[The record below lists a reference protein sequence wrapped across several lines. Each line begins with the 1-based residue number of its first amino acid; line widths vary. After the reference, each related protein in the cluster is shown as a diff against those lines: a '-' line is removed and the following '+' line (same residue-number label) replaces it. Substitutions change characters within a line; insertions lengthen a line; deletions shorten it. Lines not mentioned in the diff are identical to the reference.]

1 MARNSHNPIVL
12 ALAAMACIAAPGAAR
27 AEAPTPVKVVCF
39 ATSET
44 REAIKAHHLLEPF
57 VALKSAAAT
66 VKAEALSAKLCRVGE
81 EFVYE
86 IALLHTNG
94 RLVHVVMNA
103 VTGKLANPRA
113 AHEAPP
119 RT

>member
-1 MARNSHNPIVL
+1 MAREYIFPIVL
-12 ALAAMACIAAPGAAR
+12 ALGAMIFAAAGPVRAQAPAAAKGA
-27 AEAPTPVKVVCF
+27 CF
-39 ATSET
+39 ATNET
-44 REAIKAHHLLEPF
+44 REEIRAHHLLEPF

-66 VKAEALSAKLCRVGE
+66 IKAEALSAKLCRLGE

-86 IALLHTNG
+86 IALLHRDG

-103 VTGKLANPRA
+103 VTGKLLPSHAP
-113 AHEAPP
+113 HETSP